1 MKKTLIA
8 LAVLAAS
15 GASFAQV
22 TITGTLAMGY
32 KATTSAKFSSPLTLP
47 VPRLFL
53 GMNDASGFGVDT
65 SEIDF
70 MATEDLGGGM
80 KATAK
85 MGLAGADRSNESA
98 TGSPSS
104 PFAVTGRDASLVLT
118 GGFGAVALTSVRSAD
133 YLSGGVSGV
142 AGIGFDDKLFG
153 ARRKADA
160 ISYSVPVGPV
170 SLTLQ
175 HQEVDMANASVPT
188 TAYGLGAGATGST
201 GQRLNVL
208 SVTYAAGALVANGQ
222 YLSYDNRD
230 SAVGSNTADYVT
242 RASAKYDFGMV
253 KLGLGYSQANYS
265 AGGTGKEGLVG
276 VSVPLGAF
284 TVGAQWGQRKVE
296 DANGSA
302 ASLINGTTNGT
313 GLNASYALSKRTS
326 VLATYA
332 RWDVLNASSAA
343 TEASVLVIHNF

>member
-22 TITGTLAMGY
+22 TITGSLAMGY
-32 KATTSAKFSSPLTLP
+32 KATTSSAAGDK
-47 VPRLFL
+47 
-53 GMNDASGFGVDT
+53 SGLGVDT

-98 TGSPSS
+98 LTTA
-104 PFAVTGRDASLVLT
+104 AVAGRDASLVLT
-118 GGFGAVALTSVRSAD
+118 GGFGAVALTSTRSAD
-133 YLSGGVSGV
+133 YLSGGLSGV
-142 AGIGFDDKLFG
+142 AGIGFDLKVFG
-153 ARRKADA
+153 VRRIADA

-175 HQEVDMANASVPT
+175 HQENSITSIPT
-188 TAYGLGAGATGST
+188 SGGLGVGATGSSA
-201 GQRLNVL
+201 QRLNVI
-208 SVTYAAGALVANGQ
+208 SATYAPGKLAANIQ

-230 SAVGSNTADYVT
+230 NAVGSNTADYVT
-242 RASAKYDFGMV
+242 RANGNYDFGMA

-265 AGGTGKEGLVG
+265 GGGTAKEGLVG
-276 VSVPLGAF
+276 VSVPLGAV
-284 TVGAQWGQRKVE
+284 TLGAQWGQRKVE
-296 DANGSA
+296 DATGTA
-302 ASLINGTTNGT
+302 IANGTFHGS
-313 GLNASYALSKRTS
+313 GLNAAYALSKRTS
-326 VLATYA
+326 IVGMYA
-332 RWDVLNASSAA
+332 RWDVPAASSAS